1 MPKAKTKS
9 NKSKKKAAAP
19 NKNGGGGKSLITSG
33 VANLSLSSPP
43 LLNDVSPLILS
54 SNAATQQDGKLDF
67 SLPYIGPIALAQCQS
82 QSVVHGRGLVVT
94 RDVAAG
100 ECLFIIPSV
109 AAAPMNQVYSKFV
122 GEEEDYDDIDDNV
135 DDSNFLNKDGT
146 YLETITEEMLIQQIQ
161 QFMVIID
168 DEEHPKKNV
177 EHAQNL
183 LHAFITQ
190 MSSDEVPSTETDVDE
205 LMKILL
211 LSKKKERCNNNA
223 DINKVLD
230 RDTILNIIRRN
241 SFGPD
246 FHHYDK
252 IASFWNTNPNGKRF
266 YERLLGVYPLSA
278 MINHSCSPNAVKV
291 FGRIPS
297 SCLPNGTGYNEEIQG
312 REVMIVHANMSIT
325 KGTEIMWSY
334 IPPSNPL
341 NERREALLSK
351 FGFKCNCSRCVQEEE
366 ALNTNPLIT
375 SGTSTWDTIQAIE
388 QNLSCNEIRISY
400 ATLYLQYFNTTIPSI
415 SLHHDD
421 KINDILKLATRL
433 HFSFLA
439 CNNACT
445 EHLSLLHM
453 CYELAGMLHTHA
465 MKHVPDD
472 MTKTMSQVR
481 FWTEQIKKTVMIRY
495 GQLGES
501 LDNVREIMKH
511 SRLVLRTKD
520 GWYSS
525 NDKFI

>member
-1 MPKAKTKS
+1 MPKAKAKS
-9 NKSKKKAAAP
+9 KSKKK
-19 NKNGGGGKSLITSG
+19 GGGGKSSITSG
-33 VANLSLSSPP
+33 VANLSLSSSPP
-43 LLNDVSPLILS
+43 LLNDASPLIFS
-54 SNAATQQDGKLDF
+54 SNAATQDGKLNF
-67 SLPYIGPIALAQCQS
+67 SLPYIGPIALS

-100 ECLFIIPSV
+100 ECLFVIPSV
-109 AAAPMNQVYSKFV
+109 AAAPMDKIYSRFV

-135 DDSNFLNKDGT
+135 DDSNLNKDGS
-146 YLETITEEMLIQQIQ
+146 YLEAITEEMLIQQIQ
-161 QFMVIID
+161 QLMDIID
-168 DEEHPKKNV
+168 DEEAQPKENV

-205 LMKILL
+205 LTKTLL
-211 LSKKKERCNNNA
+211 LSKKKKERYNNMDFN
-223 DINKVLD
+223 IILD

-241 SFGPD
+241 AFGPD

-252 IASFWNTNPNGKRF
+252 IASFWNTNSNGKKF

-297 SCLPNGTGYNEEIQG
+297 SCLPNGTGFSEEIQG
-312 REVMIVHANMSIT
+312 REVMIVHANMAIA

-334 IPPSNPL
+334 IPPSNPC

-366 ALNTNPLIT
+366 ALKTNPLIT
-375 SGTSTWDTIQAIE
+375 SGTSVWDTIQAIE

-400 ATLYLQYFNTTIPSI
+400 ATLYLQYFNTTIPSV
-415 SLHHDD
+415 LHRND
-421 KINDILKLATRL
+421 KVNDILKLATRL
-433 HFSFLA
+433 HFSFLS

-465 MKHVPDD
+465 MKHVPNDT
-472 MTKTMSQVR
+472 TKTLSQVR

>member
-1 MPKAKTKS
+1 MPKAKAKS
-9 NKSKKKAAAP
+9 NKSKKKASAP
-19 NKNGGGGKSLITSG
+19 NKNGGGKSSITSG

-54 SNAATQQDGKLDF
+54 SNAATQDGKLNF
-67 SLPYIGPIALAQCQS
+67 SLPYIGPIAAQQS

-100 ECLFIIPSV
+100 ECLFVIPSV
-109 AAAPMNQVYSKFV
+109 AAAPMNQVYNKFV
-122 GEEEDYDDIDDNV
+122 GEEEDYDNIDDNV
-135 DDSNFLNKDGT
+135 DDSNLNKDGS

-161 QFMVIID
+161 QLIDIID
-168 DEEHPKKNV
+168 DEEAHPKEKM

-190 MSSDEVPSTETDVDE
+190 MSSDDVPSTETDMDE
-205 LMKILL
+205 LMKTLL
-211 LSKKKERCNNNA
+211 LSKKKERCNNI
-223 DINKVLD
+223 DFNKVLD

-241 SFGPD
+241 AFGPD

-252 IASFWNTNPNGKRF
+252 IASFWNTNPHGKKF

-297 SCLPNGTGYNEEIQG
+297 SCLPNGTGLNEDIQG
-312 REVMIVHANMSIT
+312 REVMIVHANMAIA

-388 QNLSCNEIRISY
+388 QNLSSNEIRISY

-415 SLHHDD
+415 LHHND

-433 HFSFLA
+433 HFSFLS
-439 CNNACT
+439 CNN
-445 EHLSLLHM
+445 S
-453 CYELAGMLHTHA
+453 
-465 MKHVPDD
+465 
-472 MTKTMSQVR
+472 
-481 FWTEQIKKTVMIRY
+481 
-495 GQLGES
+495 
-501 LDNVREIMKH
+501 
-511 SRLVLRTKD
+511 
-520 GWYSS
+520 
-525 NDKFI
+525 